1 MSNELEVASAAL
13 RRGRLVVLPTDTIYG
28 VGALPRSHGG
38 VAGIFEAKGRP
49 MDKPIPVL
57 AANSEDLYD
66 VVVFDERARA
76 VAAALWPGPLSIVLP
91 RQPDWPYDLGGGQ
104 ETIAV
109 RVTTNDVA
117 RGLLER
123 TGPLAVTSA
132 NRSGEAP
139 AMSVDEARA
148 ALGDRIAVYLDGGP
162 CSDTPSSVVSLV
174 GELQMLREGS
184 VSLEEIQ
191 RVIE

>member
-1 MSNELEVASAAL
+1 MNDEFEAASAAL

-57 AANSEDLYD
+57 AANAEDLFD

-76 VAAALWPGPLSIVLP
+76 VAAALWPGPLSLVLP
-91 RQPDWPYDLGGGQ
+91 RQPDWPYDLGGEQ

-109 RVTTNDVA
+109 RVTTNEVA

-132 NRSGEAP
+132 NLSGNPP
-139 AMSVDEARA
+139 AANVAEARA
-148 ALGDRIAVYLDGGP
+148 ELGDRVAVYLDGGP
-162 CSDTPSSVVSLV
+162 CSDAPSSVVSLV
-174 GELQMLREGS
+174 GELQLLREGS
-184 VSLEEIQ
+184 VSLEQ
-191 RVIE
+191 VQSVIE